1 MKLQIEIDLS
11 KLSANSFTK
20 EMHTLSKYLSIKLLS
35 SHFLGTKITRGK
47 VGACEYAFVMQESD
61 NVTSSIQ
68 GNL

>member
-20 EMHTLSKYLSIKLLS
+20 EMHTLTKYLFIKLLS

-61 NVTSSIQ
+61 NPTSS
-68 GNL
+68 LR